1 MGSGG
6 GPIREDC
13 FDHPL
18 NVRLSAQSQTF
29 SHPHR
34 LTVFPPFPS
43 GSGASPSSSS
53 SVNVSPARTNKSS
66 AFTTSASP
74 SNPTGGVGSSSKSS
88 GGSHPFSFVR
98 GLRKRRAGRD
108 GSESTSHQQHR
119 NLSDLCSDRI
129 RSRTAGDSGWPNCS
143 SRLGGGQDHFGS
155 FGPLTSKSRS
165 DHSLHRILK
174 EDNTW
179 TVFATLR
186 PPSGSSHPTTIF
198 ICVVNGIFPFYFHF
212 YFYLMLSIQQIKEVR
227 YPKVRRPGRLDFL
240 ATLRLIRR
248 RRRTS
253 SDARRRRRLRSP
265 NPARAKRLP
274 LLRRRNCSTVPS
286 PLPASLPAI
295 RSAFTFRLLPVA
307 DFSAATRGGPGRS
320 SGARSS
326 ALGAQALLDFRLIQV
341 VLEAAA
347 TVRRLL
353 RPNPRHPSRLGSAH
367 VHSRRT
373 TKSRRPRPT
382 SRGRAQQQPPAQQQQ
397 QQL

>member
-1 MGSGG
+1 VGSGG

-43 GSGASPSSSS
+43 GSGASPSSA
-53 SVNVSPARTNKSS
+53 NVSPARTNKSS
-66 AFTTSASP
+66 ASP
-74 SNPTGGVGSSSKSS
+74 SNPTGAGGSSSSKSS

-98 GLRKRRAGRD
+98 GLRKRRAGRE
-108 GSESTSHQQHR
+108 GSESTSTNQQHR

-143 SRLGGGQDHFGS
+143 SRFGGGQDHFGS

-198 ICVVNGIFPFYFHF
+198 ICV
-212 YFYLMLSIQQIKEVR
+212 
-227 YPKVRRPGRLDFL
+227 
-240 ATLRLIRR
+240 
-248 RRRTS
+248 
-253 SDARRRRRLRSP
+253 
-265 NPARAKRLP
+265 
-274 LLRRRNCSTVPS
+274 
-286 PLPASLPAI
+286 
-295 RSAFTFRLLPVA
+295 
-307 DFSAATRGGPGRS
+307 
-320 SGARSS
+320 
-326 ALGAQALLDFRLIQV
+326 
-341 VLEAAA
+341 
-347 TVRRLL
+347 
-353 RPNPRHPSRLGSAH
+353 
-367 VHSRRT
+367 
-373 TKSRRPRPT
+373 
-382 SRGRAQQQPPAQQQQ
+382 
-397 QQL
+397 

>member
-1 MGSGG
+1 
-6 GPIREDC
+6 
-13 FDHPL
+13 
-18 NVRLSAQSQTF
+18 
-29 SHPHR
+29 
-34 LTVFPPFPS
+34 
-43 GSGASPSSSS
+43 
-53 SVNVSPARTNKSS
+53 
-66 AFTTSASP
+66 
-74 SNPTGGVGSSSKSS
+74 
-88 GGSHPFSFVR
+88 
-98 GLRKRRAGRD
+98 
-108 GSESTSHQQHR
+108 
-119 NLSDLCSDRI
+119 
-129 RSRTAGDSGWPNCS
+129 
-143 SRLGGGQDHFGS
+143 
-155 FGPLTSKSRS
+155 
-165 DHSLHRILK
+165 
-174 EDNTW
+174 
-179 TVFATLR
+179 
-186 PPSGSSHPTTIF
+186 
-198 ICVVNGIFPFYFHF
+198 
-212 YFYLMLSIQQIKEVR
+212 MLSIQQIKEVR

-240 ATLRLIRR
+240 ATLRLIR

-295 RSAFTFRLLPVA
+295 RSASTFRLLPAA

-326 ALGAQALLDFRLIQV
+326 ASGAQALLDSRLIQV

-373 TKSRRPRPT
+373 TKSRQPRPT